1 MIKQRK
7 SLVCAFQAA
16 IIFTLLPVGVNF
28 ARAQAAATA
37 PPADVPVKEVTLF
50 SSGVGYFQHEGTVSG
65 DGEARLSFKTAQIN
79 DILKSLI
86 LQDIDGGHVGVV
98 TYPSQDP
105 LDKTLASFQV
115 NLSDNPGL
123 GELLN
128 KLRGARVTV
137 RYGNDNIAGTV
148 LGVESRQVPGAKSSE
163 TPLQKSFVNLVTDKG
178 LMSLS
183 LDDVSTVK
191 LDDPALQEELNRA
204 LAAVAGARD
213 QDKKPVEIHFNGTG
227 DRRVRL
233 GYVVETPVW
242 KASYRLVLPDDKTAA
257 DEKDAH
263 GTLQGWAMV
272 DNQTDNDWNNVKL
285 SLVSG
290 RPISF
295 QQDLYGPLY
304 VPRPLVV
311 PEEYASLRPPVYE
324 GADKD
329 EAIPGLP
336 VTASAKAAPRIYR
349 NSTRLDQTRGLVAL
363 NQAQNIAADAP
374 APASPPSDFFGASIQ
389 SIAETAQMGE
399 LFQYTVGNVSLPRQR
414 SAMIPI
420 LNDPVRVDKLSI
432 YNESTLANHPLN
444 GVRLHNNTPDKKHLL
459 QGPVTV
465 FDAGGYAGD
474 ARLDDVP
481 PGETRLLSYG
491 VDLQTESHARN
502 LDQQQAIQTG
512 KIVKGVL
519 ELTRKVVSAK
529 EYTLDNKSDHDRN
542 YVVEHPLRYGWGL
555 VDTPAPY
562 QTTDKAYRFALSAAA
577 GKQAKLTVH
586 EENIQ
591 GQTIEL
597 VSSKLE
603 DTQFYSRTGEIPGP
617 VREALAKAATLK
629 HEVVDSQT
637 QINERD
643 AEIKALA
650 SDQARIRDNLKTV
663 GKSGDFAARQLK
675 KLDDQESQIDR
686 LRTEIDALHTKL
698 DGQQHALDEYLAGLN
713 VG

>member
-1 MIKQRK
+1 MIKQKK
-7 SLVCAFQAA
+7 SLVCAFRAA
-16 IIFTLLPVGVNF
+16 VIFTLLPVGVNF
-28 ARAQAAATA
+28 VRAQAAA
-37 PPADVPVKEVTLF
+37 PPTDVPVTEVTLF
-50 SSGVGYFQHEGTVSG
+50 SSGVGYFQHDGKVSG
-65 DGEARLSFKTAQIN
+65 DGEARLNFKTAQIN

-86 LQDIDGGHVGVV
+86 LQDLDGGHVGVV

-105 LDKTLASFQV
+105 LEKTLASFQV
-115 NLSDNPGL
+115 NLSDNPGMA
-123 GELLN
+123 ELLN
-128 KLRGARVTV
+128 KLRGARVSFP
-137 RYGNDNIAGTV
+137 GTKFPPGTI
-148 LGVESRQVPGAKSSE
+148 LGVEKRQVPGGAVGQM
-163 TPLQKSFVNLVTDKG
+163 PLENAFLNLVTEDGIKS
-178 LMSLS
+178 MQ
-183 LDDVSTVK
+183 LDYLNPIK
-191 LDDPALQEELNRA
+191 LDDPALQDELNRA

-227 DRRVRL
+227 ERRVRL

-242 KASYRLVLPDDKTAA
+242 KASYRLVLPDDKTATV
-257 DEKDAH
+257 DKDAK
-263 GTLQGWAMV
+263 GTLQGWAIV

-295 QQDLYGPLY
+295 RQDLYGPLY

-311 PEEYASLRPPVYE
+311 PEEYASLQPPVYE
-324 GADKD
+324 GADQTGEVGHDVSAMKAVPQFRARRALS
-329 EAIPGLP
+329 EQSAGLA
-336 VTASAKAAPRIYR
+336 V
-349 NSTRLDQTRGLVAL
+349 L
-363 NQAQNIAADAP
+363 NTAQNIPAAPMP
-374 APASPPSDFFGASIQ
+374 AVPAGPPSDFFGASIQ

-399 LFQYTVGNVSLPRQR
+399 LFQYTVGDVSLARQR

-432 YNESTLANHPLN
+432 YNESTLAKHPLN

-465 FDAGGYAGD
+465 FDGGGYAGD

-491 VDLQTESHARN
+491 VDLQTEAKARS
-502 LDQQQAIQTG
+502 LDNQQAIQTG

-519 ELTRKVVSAK
+519 ELTRKIVSAK
-529 EYTLDNKSDHDRN
+529 EYTLDNKSDHDKN
-542 YVVEHPLRYGWGL
+542 YVVEHPLRLGWGL

-562 QTTDKAYRFALSAAA
+562 QTTDKAYRFALTAPA
-577 GKQAKLTVH
+577 GKQATLTVH

-591 GQTIEL
+591 SQTVEL

-603 DTQFYSRTGEIPGP
+603 DTQFYSRTGEIPAP
-617 VREALAKAATLK
+617 VREALAKAAALK
-629 HEVVDSQT
+629 HDVADSQT
-637 QINERD
+637 QIADREGQ
-643 AEIKALA
+643 IKALA

-663 GKSGDFAARQLK
+663 GKGSDFGARQLK

-686 LRTEIDALHTKL
+686 LRTEIEALRTKL